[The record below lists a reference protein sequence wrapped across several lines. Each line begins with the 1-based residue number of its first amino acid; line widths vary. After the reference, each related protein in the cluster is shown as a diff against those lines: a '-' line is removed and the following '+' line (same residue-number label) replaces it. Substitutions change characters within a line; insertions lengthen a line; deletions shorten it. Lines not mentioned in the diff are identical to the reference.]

1 MMRSVF
7 STRCLASRNWSTV
20 EDELC
25 DVPYERLHFALFT
38 W

>member
-20 EDELC
+20 DK
-25 DVPYERLHFALFT
+25 F
-38 W
+38 